1 MTKSDLILV
10 ITLSAGFEFAWCF
23 VRGFIRGWRH
33 G

>member
-10 ITLSAGFEFAWCF
+10 ITLSTGLEFAWCF
-23 VRGFIRGWRH
+23 VRGFIRGWRR